1 MGGFGAILALP
12 LHRLFWTGREFEVP
26 CRSSHLLP
34 SSCVPPETSGLPMSH
49 HSLCLAIFL
58 AAFSTTFLNA
68 ADRRPEPPPL
78 PEAGVQDENAGPPLH
93 PRIDSLIENSRHDF
107 SKIAA
112 PICSDAEFF
121 RRVSLD
127 LIGTVPSA
135 AESRDFLADKTPSAA
150 KRAALVDQLLA
161 SPRHARRL
169 QYIVD
174 EMVMERR
181 GGSNVPDAEWRNWLR
196 RSIRENRRWDA
207 IVEEILAADG
217 AEAEKRPAAKFYL
230 DRNFDVDLVT
240 RDVGRIFLGVDLECA
255 QCHDHPSIDGYLQRH
270 YYGISAFLKRSY
282 VFTDPKSK
290 KKMLGEKAEGDV
302 KFTSVFTSV
311 EGMTNPRLL
320 DLPQISDPDGTE
332 KAYVAKPASKVRG
345 VPKYSRRLQLP
356 LSMIS
361 DENVD
366 FRRNIV
372 NRLWAVMMGRGLVE
386 PLDVRHADN
395 PPTHPE
401 VLTLL
406 ADEFLKHDY
415 DVRWLLRE
423 LALSKTYQ
431 RGRTGGELSGEVAES
446 YATTRLKALSPEQL
460 AWSVMDVTGV
470 AAQTLEAK
478 KAELLKKD
486 AKTGESKVA
495 DPIWR
500 EETLHDALKA
510 NVDQFVV
517 TFAGQGGQKTGFDS
531 SADQALFLLNGS
543 LVQKWLVPA
552 NGNLTDRLRK
562 LDDPATFAE
571 ELYMSILNRPPAED
585 EVAAVT
591 GYLKKVLDRD
601 SAAQELAWAL
611 MTSAEFRFN
620 H

>member
-1 MGGFGAILALP
+1 VKIDQLIRIATP
-12 LHRLFWTGREFEVP
+12 DFE
-26 CRSSHLLP
+26 
-34 SSCVPPETSGLPMSH
+34 
-49 HSLCLAIFL
+49 
-58 AAFSTTFLNA
+58 
-68 ADRRPEPPPL
+68 
-78 PEAGVQDENAGPPLH
+78 
-93 PRIDSLIENSRHDF
+93 
-107 SKIAA
+107 KIAA
-112 PICSDAEFF
+112 PVCSDAEFF
-121 RRVSLD
+121 RRVHLD
-127 LIGTVPSA
+127 LVGSIPSA
-135 AESRDFLADKTPSAA
+135 TETRAFLADETPSET
-150 KRAALVDQLLA
+150 KRTALVDRLLA
-161 SPRHARRL
+161 SPRHARRM
-169 QYIVD
+169 QYVLD

-181 GGSNVPDAEWRNWLR
+181 VGANVPDAEWRNWLR
-196 RSIRENRRWDA
+196 NLIRENRRWDS
-207 IVEEILAADG
+207 IVEQILAADG

-320 DLPQISDPDGTE
+320 DLPQIPDPDGTE
-332 KAYVAKPASKVRG
+332 KVYVVKPESKARG

-356 LSMIS
+356 RSMIS

-386 PLDVRHADN
+386 PLDMRHPDN
-395 PPTHPE
+395 PPTHPH
-401 VLTLL
+401 VLALL
-406 ADEFLKHDY
+406 ADEFLHREY
-415 DVRWLLRE
+415 DMRWLLRE
-423 LALSKTYQ
+423 LALTKTYQ
-431 RGRTGGELSGEVAES
+431 RARAASESSGEAADS
-446 YATTRLKALSPEQL
+446 YAAAHLKALSPEQL

-470 AAQTLEAK
+470 SAQTLETK

-486 AKTGESKVA
+486 AKAGESKVA
-495 DPIWR
+495 DPSWQ

-531 SADQALFLLNGS
+531 SAGQALFLLNGS

-562 LDDPATFAE
+562 LDDPAAFAE
-571 ELYMSILNRPPAED
+571 ELYMSLLNRPPNGD
-585 EVAAVT
+585 EAAAVT
-591 GYLKKVLDRD
+591 GYLKEVSDQD

>member
-1 MGGFGAILALP
+1 MSPRRSLFPALLFVGFLTATLQ
-12 LHRLFWTGREFEVP
+12 
-26 CRSSHLLP
+26 
-34 SSCVPPETSGLPMSH
+34 
-49 HSLCLAIFL
+49 
-58 AAFSTTFLNA
+58 
-68 ADRRPEPPPL
+68 ADTRPAPPPL
-78 PEAGVQDENAGPPLH
+78 PESQAAVKRVEPPLH
-93 PRIDSLIENSRHDF
+93 PQIDQLIEAATPNFR
-107 SKIAA
+107 KIAA
-112 PICSDAEFF
+112 PLCSDAEFF
-121 RRVSLD
+121 RRAHLD
-127 LIGTVPSA
+127 LTGSVPTGEETRA
-135 AESRDFLADKTPSAA
+135 FLADQTPTQE
-150 KRAALVDQLLA
+150 KRAALIELLLA
-161 SPRHARRL
+161 SPRYARRM
-169 QYIVD
+169 QYVLD
-174 EMVMERR
+174 EMIMERR
-181 GGSNVPDAEWRNWLR
+181 AGSNVPDAEWQNWLR
-196 RSIRENRRWDA
+196 SSIRENRRWDA
-207 IVEEILAADG
+207 VVAEILAADG
-217 AEAEKRPAAKFYL
+217 AEDAKRPAAKFYL
-230 DRNFDVDLVT
+230 DRDFEVDVVT

-282 VFTDPKSK
+282 VFTDAKSK

-320 DLPQISDPDGTE
+320 DLPQIPDPDGVE
-332 KAYVAKPASKVRG
+332 KAYLVKPESKTRG
-345 VPKYSRRLQLP
+345 IPQYSRRLQLP

-395 PPTHPE
+395 PATHPE
-401 VLTLL
+401 VLSLL
-406 ADEFLKHDY
+406 ADELLRHEY
-415 DVRWLLRE
+415 DVRWLIRE
-423 LALSKTYQ
+423 LALTATYQ
-431 RGRTGGELSGEVAES
+431 RGRAAGDPNDEVHT
-446 YATTRLKALSPEQL
+446 YAGAYLKALSPEQL

-470 AAQTLEAK
+470 STQTLAAK

-486 AKTGESKVA
+486 PKSGEAKTA
-495 DPIWR
+495 DPLWQ

-510 NVDQFVV
+510 NVDQFVT

-531 SADQALFLLNGS
+531 SADQALFLLNGA
-543 LVQKWLVPA
+543 LIQKWLVPA

-562 LDDPATFAE
+562 LEASAEFAE
-571 ELYMSILNRPPAED
+571 ELYMSVLNRAPGDE

-591 GYLKKVLDRD
+591 SYLEAVSDRD
-601 SAAQELAWAL
+601 AATQELTWAL